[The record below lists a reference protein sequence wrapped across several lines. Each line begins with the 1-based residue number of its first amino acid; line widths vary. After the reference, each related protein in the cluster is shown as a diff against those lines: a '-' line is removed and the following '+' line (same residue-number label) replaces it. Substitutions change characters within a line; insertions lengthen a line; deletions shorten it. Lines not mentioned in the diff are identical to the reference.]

1 MSEEHARVLGI
12 DYGSKR
18 VGVAISDP
26 LRLIAQPVATLE
38 NNDTLFRN
46 IYEIV
51 KSRSVGVVIVGMPY
65 APDGGKGKT
74 AEAVDR
80 FIVQLKLIVQLPIMT
95 WDESNSSVSAQ
106 RVFIEAGMKKKQ
118 RRKKSNIDVMAARL
132 MLQEYLDSHSSDRQL
147 R

>member
-1 MSEEHARVLGI
+1 MSEELTRILGI

-26 LRLIAQPVATLE
+26 LRLIAQPVVTLE
-38 NNDTLFRN
+38 NNDDLMEN
-46 IYEIV
+46 IREIV
-51 KSRSVGVVIVGMPY
+51 ETRNVGVLVVGMPY

-80 FIVQLKLIVQLPIMT
+80 FIAQLELIVQFPIVT

-106 RVFIEAGMKKKQ
+106 QVFIEGGMKKKQ
-118 RRKKSNIDVMAARL
+118 RRKKSNVDVMAARL
-132 MLQEYLDSHSSDRQL
+132 MLQEYLDSHSSNWQL
-147 R
+147 T